1 MRTSAGVIVIWC
13 PAAMQVPTAGQP
25 GRFPAGRA
33 AEVIK
38 VTRLKGHPADTGR
51 SGFRWAC
58 PSDPISATTGHY
70 LWPDEILGPPVTVL
84 AGSARTGSARRGLDA
99 RIGMPAADG
108 VHGRGCHRQRA
119 GAGRLVSSR
128 GGRRPQARRAT
139 IGTAAAR
146 RSSQRAG
153 RPLAPGPAPAR
164 GHGRRHRVHG
174 FWPGRDVGDT
184 RGHRGRVAGCGR
196 RLLSGADNDQL
207 AGGGSA
213 SSSPVVQADDLIN
226 FLKTGAA
233 GVPTV
238 MLDIEYNPNPDG
250 TGQCYGLSQSAM
262 VSWIA
267 AFGAEV
273 QKSTGQQP
281 VIYTPPG
288 WWKDCT
294 GGSAAFGQIPLWTP
308 YYSATASS
316 PVATAGWGN
325 WAFWQYTSTGTVT
338 GINDA
343 GHTDLDQLNPA
354 VLPLLDPGAQHY
366 LVGSPV
372 GRRIK
377 PADPVVG
384 QTLSFSATGLP
395 RGVAISSTAQIT
407 GWPVAPGSYASTV
420 TASDGHGLTG
430 SVSFTWTVSMPPDA
444 GPAGPVP
451 LDLGG
456 KCLDDVHNLAA
467 AGTPA
472 EIWTCNGAAAQS
484 WKYVQDGTLRMHGMC
499 LTVPAGA
506 ADGWKVRLGPCTDG
520 ARQQWRPVYPRAVDP
535 SLGGRPTA
543 LLNRG
548 SGKCLDDPGWST
560 TNGTRVVIWSCNGD
574 RNQAWTLPPGPVAS
588 QIPGRCLDDSGNL
601 TADGTKVDIWSCNGS
616 AEQTWTVKSDGT
628 VRVNGKCLDVAGSA
642 TASGTLVD
650 LYSCNGGPG
659 QQWRLAPEGAVGARL
674 ANPLSGLC
682 LTDPA
687 DATASGVQLQILA
700 CSTTDPGQ
708 AWRVS

>member
-1 MRTSAGVIVIWC
+1 MRALACLLRAGFMAGVATVSALALVALSAAAAAAGPRPVAQSSGQPQPVDHPNVQAAHSPQVLRQLAGTAGGTGSTGSS
-13 PAAMQVPTAGQP
+13 PAATSVTPGVIAGAWQ
-25 GRFPAGRA
+25 GVDVASFQEQTTINWPA
-33 AEVIK
+33 V
-38 VTRLKGHPADTGR
+38 
-51 SGFRWAC
+51 
-58 PSDPISATTGHY
+58 
-70 LWPDEILGPPVTVL
+70 
-84 AGSARTGSARRGLDA
+84 
-99 RIGMPAADG
+99 
-108 VHGRGCHRQRA
+108 A
-119 GAGRLVSSR
+119 GAGIQFAAIKATEGSYYTNKYALTDLVN
-128 GGRRPQARRAT
+128 AK
-139 IGTAAAR
+139 AAGL
-146 RSSQRAG
+146 SV
-153 RPLAPGPAPAR
+153 LAYAYAIPDG
-164 GHGRRHRVHG
+164 
-174 FWPGRDVGDT
+174 
-184 RGHRGRVAGCGR
+184 
-196 RLLSGADNDQL
+196 
-207 AGGGSA
+207 GGGSA

-316 PVATAGWGN
+316 PVTTAGWGN

-354 VLPLLDPGAQHY
+354 VVPLLDPGDQHY

-384 QTLSFSATGLP
+384 QTLSFTATGLP
-395 RGVAISSTAQIT
+395 RGVAISSTGQIT

-456 KCLDDVHNLAA
+456 KCLDDVRNLAA

-506 ADGWKVRLGPCTDG
+506 ADGWKVRLEPCTDG

-560 TNGTRVVIWSCNGD
+560 TNGTRVVIWSCDGD
-574 RNQAWTLPPGPVAS
+574 RNQAWTPPPGPVAS

-616 AEQTWTVKSDGT
+616 AGQTWTVKPDGT
-628 VRVNGKCLDVAGSA
+628 VRVNGKCLDVAGSG

-650 LYSCNGGPG
+650 LYSCNGSPG

-700 CSTTDPGQ
+700 CSATDPGQ